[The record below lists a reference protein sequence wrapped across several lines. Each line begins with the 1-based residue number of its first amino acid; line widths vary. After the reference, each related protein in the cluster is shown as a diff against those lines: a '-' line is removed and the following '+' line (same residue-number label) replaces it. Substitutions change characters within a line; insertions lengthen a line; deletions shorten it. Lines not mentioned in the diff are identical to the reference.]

1 MSEKPYDESDS
12 PVIGAV
18 SGRLKGRLMAK
29 SYTVVFTEEQ
39 TVFAR
44 MTSALRK
51 QDVLEER
58 AAAKDGGAGRLGQW
72 KAQMGAH
79 ATFHERYHS
88 MSVEEIIAEHGK
100 NHAID
105 NRSVRSV
112 RLTQPTTIYDDEG
125 GYDQRNPL
133 LVIETPGKKY
143 KIRLDDNMDYGRVK
157 DLLEQVYGARLQ

>member
-1 MSEKPYDESDS
+1 
-12 PVIGAV
+12 
-18 SGRLKGRLMAK
+18 
-29 SYTVVFTEEQ
+29 
-39 TVFAR
+39 
-44 MTSALRK
+44 
-51 QDVLEER
+51 
-58 AAAKDGGAGRLGQW
+58 
-72 KAQMGAH
+72 
-79 ATFHERYHS
+79 